1 MTFRRRFQAFLEAI
15 VLGLLAALAL
25 VVVLGVGFRKAGL
38 ALVWYDEIASILLAW
53 LTYYGAGL
61 AALQRAHIG
70 FPTLV
75 DRLDRPWRT
84 LALVVREVAVM
95 GFFVAAAWAGWRVL
109 VVLDGTY
116 LVSLPWMPARVTQS
130 VIPLGAALFIVAEHP
145 DFIAQGLDLGNAVE
159 AEKFAPFSG

>member
-75 DRLDRPWRT
+75 DRLARPWRT

-130 VIPLGAALFIVAEHP
+130 VIPLGAALFIVAELL
-145 DFIAQGLDLGNAVE
+145 ALREELAGRE
-159 AEKFAPFSG
+159 AGAGPRGEGP